1 VVDSEKPSTFFQ
13 DFSLGDR
20 MLDVL
25 ILYVFGMV
33 VGAVLKA
40 KKFNATL
47 SILLIASAG
56 AVFGY
61 LLFQTLPFNL
71 QSMWYIL
78 SLSPGLQMIWNQTH
92 SIVDVAAAAK
102 YVQYYAALIG
112 VVSALLGYAVVA
124 LVFKVRKPGR
134 RKH

>member
-1 VVDSEKPSTFFQ
+1 
-13 DFSLGDR
+13 
-20 MLDVL
+20 MLDVF

-40 KKFNATL
+40 KKFNAAL

-71 QSMWYIL
+71 QSSWYIL
-78 SLSPGLQMIWNQTH
+78 SLSPLQSDQGLQMIWNQTH

-102 YVQYYAALIG
+102 YVQYYAALTG
-112 VVSALLGYAVVA
+112 LVSALLGYAVVA
-124 LVFKVRKPGR
+124 LVFKVRKHGR
-134 RKH
+134 RKR